1 MPLFF
6 KRIGQFIFA
15 VSSEYIT
22 IFGVIVSF
30 VYYISAL
37 YIEQLQGTEELTVA
51 ILAVVIF
58 PIACYSAW
66 LKERNKLEDMQELMR
81 SPVDYELTAT
91 IEKIN
96 FDLIRES
103 YEITDEDIARAN
115 ELINFW
121 RQSEGILS
129 TEEYQKR
136 LTEGS
141 LPTPQQCQE
150 FLNSVDA
157 YMRELNDF
165 SQKIKNCYTVNFFIK
180 NVGREVDEEI
190 DVHVE
195 SAENVRQEYDC
206 YKNVEDL
213 CKLPRKPSYVHDI
226 MLGRA
231 DVLHERLLWGIKQG
245 SPPERWMRQSVI
257 GRHINSEIDK
267 LKAGTGC
274 SLMWEETVFKTEAE
288 ILELEY
294 WVASN
299 KTTGVHQKK
308 LTLDLTTAREWGTP
322 LETASDV

>member
-1 MPLFF
+1 MSLFF

-30 VYYISAL
+30 VYYIGAL
-37 YIEQLQGTEELTVA
+37 YIEQLRGTEEITVV
-51 ILAVVIF
+51 ILAAVIF
-58 PIACYSAW
+58 PLACYSAW
-66 LKERNKLEDMQELMR
+66 LKERNKLEDMQGQMR

-96 FDLIRES
+96 FELIRES
-103 YEITDEDIARAN
+103 YEITDNDIARAN
-115 ELINFW
+115 ELIDFW

-129 TEEYQKR
+129 TEEYQQK

-141 LPTPQQCQE
+141 LPTPQQCRE

-157 YMRELNDF
+157 YMRDLEEF
-165 SQKIKNCYTVNFFIK
+165 SQKVRNCYTVNFFIK
-180 NVGREVDEEI
+180 NIGREVDEEI

-195 SAENVRQEYDC
+195 PTDNVQQEYDC
-206 YKNVEDL
+206 YKNIEEL
-213 CKLPRKPSYVHDI
+213 CRLPRKPSYVHDT
-226 MLGRA
+226 MLDRA
-231 DVLHERLLWGIKQG
+231 DVLHDRLLWGIKQG

-257 GRHINSEIDK
+257 GCHINSEIDK

-299 KTTGVHQKK
+299 KTTGVHRKN
-308 LTLDLTTAREWGTP
+308 LVLDLNTAREWGTP
-322 LETASDV
+322 LETELDD